1 MDLILHHYDFSNFSE
16 KVRLV
21 MGMKGLTWHSV
32 EIPAYEPKP
41 NYTPLTG
48 GYRRT
53 PALQIGADIFCD
65 TALILDVMKRL
76 KPTPS
81 LYPGPDPLRARALT
95 ESLTAWAESQL
106 IRSVALYITGVHA
119 KAFPPEF
126 HADRAHLHGKPTP
139 DVARVEAPAVTY
151 QSQVWPQIARIEA
164 MLSMGHDYILGDEL
178 SLADI
183 SIYEAPW
190 FIETIG
196 GPCKRLDAHPKTRA
210 WMRRIAN
217 VGHGNRQAMT
227 AEDALATALR
237 AEPAAVEASDYGAP
251 ESVSVGDV
259 VTITPLDQRS
269 PATGT
274 LVYIDAERVSLT
286 TQDDRVGEVGV
297 HFPRLGYR
305 LRRAERF

>member
-21 MGMKGLTWHSV
+21 LGLKDFTWSSV

-41 NYTPLTG
+41 DYTPLTG

-53 PALQIGADIFCD
+53 PALQIGADLYCD
-65 TALILDVMKRL
+65 TALILDVLERL
-76 KPTPS
+76 RPTPS
-81 LYPGPDPLRARALT
+81 LYPGPDPLRSRAFS
-95 ESLTAWAESQL
+95 EGLTAWAESQL

-126 HADRAHLHGKPTP
+126 HADRAHLHGKATP
-139 DVARVEAPAVTY
+139 DIARVEASAATY
-151 QSQVWPQIARIEA
+151 QSQVWPQIARIEGL
-164 MLSMGHDYILGDEL
+164 LSAGHDYILGDEM

-196 GPCKRLDAHPKTRA
+196 GPCERLGALPKTRA
-210 WMRRIAN
+210 WMRRIARM
-217 VGHGNRQAMT
+217 GHGRRQALT
-227 AEDALATALR
+227 AHDALEVALH
-237 AEPAAVEASDYGAP
+237 AEPAAVEVADYDAP
-251 ESVSVGDV
+251 EGVQIGDAV
-259 VTITPLDQRS
+259 IVTPMNERS
-269 PATGT
+269 PAAGT
-274 LVYIDAERVSLT
+274 LAYLDAERVTLRT
-286 TQDDRVGEVGV
+286 HHDRVGDVCI

-305 LRRAERF
+305 LRHAER